1 MTAQGFSV
9 SIPSAGGA
17 ETVSGPLSAVDVADC
32 NNLNPAI
39 CPDGRAEGLRI
50 SPAGLG
56 IRGTTGLASG
66 GITNLGLN
74 GYTDT
79 ATGNLVTEF
88 ISFSFSAAVD
98 IGSIVVDD
106 VSNAPR
112 PIWFAASGAA
122 VNFGSGLGSVLS
134 SLGVTN
140 SPDDTTD
147 GLFSHAASLSGV
159 RTLIVGA
166 PFESGDLL

>member
-1 MTAQGFSV
+1 
-9 SIPSAGGA
+9 
-17 ETVSGPLSAVDVADC
+17 VSGPLSAVDVADC

-112 PIWFAASGAA
+112 PIWFAASDAA